1 MEGNLKGK
9 IKVGVVIIGR
19 NEGQRLIECLDSVA
33 ISGCPI
39 VYVDSGSID
48 GSVQIAKDSGVHV
61 IKLDVSI
68 PFSAARARNEGCAEI
83 QKLYP
88 LINYIQFVDGDCKLF
103 AGWLETALF
112 TLERDQKLA
121 AVFGEVEEIAPLMSI
136 YNRLCALEW
145 QSPFGKIQNCG
156 VFGGNS
162 MIRTN
167 AFRSVGGFDPQVI
180 AGEDAELAARLLLAG
195 YQIEKLD
202 CPMVRHDANIIRF
215 GQWWRRSVRS
225 GHAIGQRAHLHG
237 SSILKDCLRQR
248 KSVVIWGIVVPLFA
262 VFGSMRSLW
271 FGIAAIILYCVL
283 ALRIWRYRTS
293 TGNNSF
299 EAAIYAAFT
308 VLSKLPEAAGLLR
321 FWVNQFFNRYRI
333 IEYK

>member
-9 IKVGVVIIGR
+9 IKVGIVVIGR
-19 NEGQRLIECLDSVA
+19 NEGQRLMECLDSVTSSA
-33 ISGCPI
+33 CPV
-39 VYVDSGSID
+39 VYVDSGSKD
-48 GSVQIAKDSGVHV
+48 GSAERAKHSGAHV
-61 IKLDVSI
+61 IKLDASI
-68 PFSAARARNEGCAEI
+68 PFSAARARNEGLAEI
-83 QKLYP
+83 QKIHP
-88 LINYIQFVDGDCKLF
+88 LINYIQFLDGDCQLF
-103 AGWLETALF
+103 AGWLETAVF
-112 TLERDQKLA
+112 TLESDQQLA
-121 AVFGEVEEIAPLMSI
+121 AVFGGVEEIETTRTI

-145 QSPFGKIQNCG
+145 QSPIGKIQNCG

-162 MIRTN
+162 MIRKK
-167 AFRSVGGFDPQVI
+167 AFQTVGGFNPRVI

-202 CPMVRHDANIIRF
+202 CRMVRHNANITQF

-248 KSVVIWGIVVPLFA
+248 ISVLIWGIIMPLVA
-262 VFGSMRSLW
+262 VFGSMISLW
-271 FGIAAIILYCVL
+271 FGATAIILYCIL
-283 ALRIWRYRTS
+283 ALRIWRYRTR

-299 EAAIYAAFT
+299 EATIYAAFT
-308 VLSKLPEAAGLLR
+308 VLSKLPEAVGLLR